1 MENVAEVVTTTND
14 VAGEVVTTV
23 TSTVAGTIK
32 NTPMLIVG
40 LSIAGGVIAVGT
52 VFGVYWFMKRRVAK
66 KAAEVVTV
74 DAAVTD
80 LDTGAVAA

>member
-1 MENVAEVVTTTND
+1 
-14 VAGEVVTTV
+14 
-23 TSTVAGTIK
+23 
-32 NTPMLIVG
+32 MLIVG